1 MSHFLP
7 ELEQESFSPEDFV
20 ERLAWRSLGGNMDP
34 ETFDPSVLQEAFK
47 QGIRDLQVLFE
58 MTQKKCERLEMICRE
73 EEARHCHKVS
83 ELQDKNKSSYATY
96 KELDSQIG
104 YVAMKVVHLG
114 DLLESVN
121 TPRSRAVEAQKL
133 MKHFAEFLGPEHVS
147 HTGIFHDPAKLHEAA
162 DIIQK
167 LHLIAQE
174 LPFGKFEKAR
184 LRIAQKY
191 NEIEKALIAEFV
203 RAHHEGDKETM
214 RQVAAVLSHFR
225 GYANCIDTFIDES
238 QMGAFMRKDMFSNIV
253 PLCERSEQVIE
264 EVFTNPEQVMCKFV
278 SNIYNGK
285 LQEYI
290 QSNLS
295 DRSDPEKYLRTLYEL
310 YSKTMQLS
318 SNLSKFKMGN
328 DPAFLKK
335 LTRQIF
341 SKHLDPYLSIEMQ
354 YLRDKCCT
362 VLNRYYE
369 SKNHHKRQFQFGGIH
384 DLRRDLQAKLGAR
397 SNINIAPTVEN
408 FGGETFLSEEVAI
421 NLLQESKLA
430 FQRCQLLSKP
440 TELPKSVA
448 QIFDILLNG
457 LCIEHI
463 HYALEIGLRAI
474 PVSEPRLL
482 EKLFNNNVAP
492 LLLSTPEHGVCLQKK
507 RELTEQM
514 EIKMDT
520 GLDRSLA
527 AIIGWVRC
535 ILQTEQK
542 KTDFKPEVEDVIETT
557 KVAQK
562 VVKYVTKCIEK
573 LRDSLDGTNVD
584 AVLLELGVRFHR
596 TIYEHIQTFQ
606 YSTVGGMILICDHNE
621 YRKCAKQFKI
631 PALDKMFDVLHAL
644 CNLLVVAPENLKG
657 CLSGRP
663 TGKPGE
669 GCAGELCAAEDRL
682 QGAQASEPVQ
692 VSTLDLD
699 VLCCNATIKF
709 PACPDG
715 KTPGLSASAD

>member
-73 EEARHCHKVS
+73 EEARHCHKVA

-133 MKHFAEFLGPEHVS
+133 MKHFAEFLRPEHGS

-174 LPFGKFEKAR
+174 LPYGKFEKAR
-184 LRIAQKY
+184 LKIAQKY

-238 QMGAFMRKDMFSNIV
+238 QMGAFMKKDMFSNIV

-474 PVSEPRLL
+474 PVSEPKSEPEIYFFDTVRQCNSIYQLL

-621 YRKCAKQFKI
+621 YRKCAKLFKI

-644 CNLLVVAPENLKG
+644 CNLLVVAPENLKDV
-657 CLSGRP
+657 CRDDQL
-663 TGKPGE
+663 
-669 GCAGELCAAEDRL
+669 
-682 QGAQASEPVQ
+682 ASLERGVLVNFVQ
-692 VSTLDLD
+692 LRTDCKVHKL
-699 VLCCNATIKF
+699 VNQFK
-709 PACPDG
+709 
-715 KTPGLSASAD
+715 

>member
-47 QGIRDLQVLFE
+47 QGIRDLQLLFE

-73 EEARHCHKVS
+73 EETRHCQKVS
-83 ELQDKNKSSYATY
+83 ELQDKNKASYATY
-96 KELDSQIG
+96 KELDAQIG

-133 MKHFAEFLGPEHVS
+133 MKHFAEFLGPPEQQHGLASASVL
-147 HTGIFHDPAKLHEAA
+147 HDPNKLHEAA

-174 LPFGKFEKAR
+174 LPSGKFDKAR
-184 LRIAQKY
+184 QRIAHKY
-191 NEIEKALIAEFV
+191 NEIEKALTAEFV
-203 RAHHEGDKETM
+203 RAHHEGDKEVM
-214 RQVAAVLSHFR
+214 REVAAVLSHFR
-225 GYANCIDTFIDES
+225 GYSTCVDTFIDQS
-238 QMGAFMRKDMFSNIV
+238 QMGAFLKKDLFADIV
-253 PLCERSEQVIE
+253 PLCERCEQIIE

-278 SNIYNGK
+278 CNIYNGK

-295 DRSDPEKYLRTLYEL
+295 DRNDPEKYLKTLYEL

-318 SNLSKFKMGN
+318 ADLSKFKMGS

-341 SKHLDPYLSIEMQ
+341 SKHLDPYLSIETH
-354 YLRDKCCT
+354 YLKDKCT
-362 VLNRYYE
+362 SVLNRYYD
-369 SKNHHKRQFQFGGIH
+369 SRNHHKRQFQFGGIN
-384 DLRRDLQAKLGAR
+384 DLRRDLQARLGGR

-448 QIFDILLNG
+448 QLFEILLNS
-457 LCIEHI
+457 LCIEHM

-474 PVSEPRLL
+474 PVSDPKAEPEIYFFDTVRQCNSIFQLL
-482 EKLFNNNVAP
+482 EKQFNNSVAP
-492 LLLSTPEHGVCLQKK
+492 LLLSTPEHSLCLQKK
-507 RELTEQM
+507 RDLTEQM

-527 AIIGWVRC
+527 AVIGWVRG
-535 ILQTEQK
+535 LLLAEQK

-557 KVAQK
+557 KVALK
-562 VVKYVTKCIEK
+562 VVKYLTKCIDK
-573 LRDSLDGTNVD
+573 IRDSLDGTNVD
-584 AVLLELGVRFHR
+584 AVLLELGMRFHR

-644 CNLLVVAPENLKG
+644 CNLLVVAPENLKDV
-657 CLSGRP
+657 CRDDQLAS
-663 TGKPGE
+663 
-669 GCAGELCAAEDRL
+669 LDRSVL
-682 QGAQASEPVQ
+682 VNFVQ
-692 VSTLDLD
+692 LRSDCKVHKL
-699 VLCCNATIKF
+699 VNQF
-709 PACPDG
+709 R
-715 KTPGLSASAD
+715 

>member
-73 EEARHCHKVS
+73 EEARHCHKVA

-133 MKHFAEFLGPEHVS
+133 MKHFAEFLRPEHGS

-174 LPFGKFEKAR
+174 LPYGKFEKAR
-184 LRIAQKY
+184 FKIAQKY

-238 QMGAFMRKDMFSNIV
+238 QMGAFMKKDMFSNIV

-430 FQRCQLLSKP
+430 FQRCQLVCHLCTACAHSF
-440 TELPKSVA
+440 SVDFFSMITLWGHA
-448 QIFDILLNG
+448 RTSYFIYVK
-457 LCIEHI
+457 H
-463 HYALEIGLRAI
+463 
-474 PVSEPRLL
+474 
-482 EKLFNNNVAP
+482 
-492 LLLSTPEHGVCLQKK
+492 LSTPEHGVCLQKK

-527 AIIGWVRC
+527 AIIGWVHC

-621 YRKCAKQFKI
+621 YRKCAKLFKI

-644 CNLLVVAPENLKG
+644 CNLLVVAPENLKDV
-657 CLSGRP
+657 CRDDQL
-663 TGKPGE
+663 
-669 GCAGELCAAEDRL
+669 
-682 QGAQASEPVQ
+682 ASLERGVLVNFVQ
-692 VSTLDLD
+692 LRTDCKVHKL
-699 VLCCNATIKF
+699 VNQFK
-709 PACPDG
+709 
-715 KTPGLSASAD
+715 

>member
-7 ELEQESFSPEDFV
+7 ELEQESFSPQDFV

-34 ETFDPSVLQEAFK
+34 ETFDPMVLQEAFK

-73 EEARHCHKVS
+73 EEARHCQKVA
-83 ELQDKNKSSYATY
+83 ELQDKNKASYATY

-121 TPRSRAVEAQKL
+121 TPRSRAVEARKL
-133 MKHFAEFLGPEHVS
+133 MKHFAEFLRPEQGLS
-147 HTGIFHDPAKLHEAA
+147 STGVFNDPTKLHEAA

-174 LPFGKFEKAR
+174 LPFGKFEQAR
-184 LRIAQKY
+184 TRIARKY
-191 NEIEKALIAEFV
+191 HEIEKALIAEFV

-214 RQVAAVLSHFR
+214 KEVAAVLAHFR

-238 QMGAFMRKDMFSNIV
+238 QMGAFMKKDMFADIV

-264 EVFTNPEQVMCKFV
+264 EVFMNPEYVMCKFV
-278 SNIYNGK
+278 SSIYNGK

-295 DRSDPEKYLRTLYEL
+295 DRNDSGKYLRTLYEL

-318 SNLSKFKMGN
+318 SDLSKFKMGS
-328 DPAFLKK
+328 DPSFLKK

-341 SKHLDPYLSIEMQ
+341 SKHLDPYLSIETH
-354 YLRDKCCT
+354 YLKEKCCS
-362 VLNRYYE
+362 VLNRFYD

-384 DLRRDLQAKLGAR
+384 DLRRDLQARFGGR

-430 FQRCQLLSKP
+430 FVRCQTLSKP
-440 TELPKSVA
+440 TELPKNAA

-463 HYALEIGLRAI
+463 HYALDIGLRAI
-474 PVSEPRLL
+474 PVSDPKSEPEIFYFDTVRQCNSIYQLL
-482 EKLFNNNVAP
+482 EKLFNSNVAP
-492 LLLSTPEHGVCLQKK
+492 LLLSTPEHSICVQKK

-527 AIIGWVRC
+527 AIIGWVRN

-562 VVKYVTKCIEK
+562 VVKYITKIIEK
-573 LRDSLDGTNVD
+573 VRDSLDGTNVD

-621 YRKCAKQFKI
+621 YRRCAKQFKI
-631 PALDKMFDVLHAL
+631 PTLDKMFDVLHAL
-644 CNLLVVAPENLKG
+644 CNLLVVAPENLKDV
-657 CLSGRP
+657 CRDDQL
-663 TGKPGE
+663 
-669 GCAGELCAAEDRL
+669 
-682 QGAQASEPVQ
+682 ASLERSVLVNFVQ
-692 VSTLDLD
+692 LRTDCKVHKL
-699 VLCCNATIKF
+699 VNQFK
-709 PACPDG
+709 
-715 KTPGLSASAD
+715 